1 MYFRNILNSFHLLQ
15 FFSKNEESNE
25 TENKKPVQ
33 SAGQSSPVVLNLKP
47 KEIKPRKEKAPV

>member
-1 MYFRNILNSFHLLQ
+1 MLQ